1 MLKAKTLGLTGGI
14 LTGVI
19 VFLLTLISSV
29 TGFTPEILTL
39 FSLAIPGYSATIVG
53 SIVGLVY
60 GFIEGFIV
68 LYLFSWTHNIVS
80 KTF

>member
-1 MLKAKTLGLTGGI
+1 MLKSKTLGLTGGI

-19 VFLLTLISSV
+19 VFIVTLISSV

-39 FSLAIPGYSATIVG
+39 FALAIPGYTATITG
-53 SIVGLVY
+53 SIIGLVY
-60 GFIEGFIV
+60 GFLEGFII
-68 LYLFSWTHNIVS
+68 LYLFSWTHNMVS

>member
-19 VFLLTLISSV
+19 VFLFTLISSV

-53 SIVGLVY
+53 SIIGLVY

-68 LYLFSWTHNIVS
+68 LYLFSLDT
-80 KTF
+80 